1 MHAALLSLCV
11 LSHLLQWFHR
21 MDSTQNLLHQQQALF
36 PTANVS
42 FYRLVWGSRE
52 RVVDRAGDTKKVSER
67 HKARVWEREERRDG
81 KQGDNMLVRAHCS
94 SAFNPQLKRT
104 AESKQAMTN
113 PLHPQT
119 LYLPCVVSYQ
129 SLMLRLQI
137 HVTEACKLFRH
148 LTLSGQVDI
157 RDVLLCCCFGRRFV
171 DLKPLSYEMGD
182 LRACVCVPT
191 DTHERLII

>member
-1 MHAALLSLCV
+1 MLHCSLCV
-11 LSHLLQWFHR
+11 FYLICSNGFIEWILPRISYISSKH
-21 MDSTQNLLHQQQALF
+21 SF
-36 PTANVS
+36 PLPCLC

-52 RVVDRAGDTKKVSER
+52 RVVDRAGHTKKVSER

-104 AESKQAMTN
+104 AESNKPWQI
-113 PLHPQT
+113 LWT
-119 LYLPCVVSYQ
+119 LKLFIYHVWSHINLSCWDFKYM
-129 SLMLRLQI
+129 SLSMQ
-137 HVTEACKLFRH
+137 LFRH

>member
-36 PTANVS
+36 PTAMS
-42 FYRLVWGSRE
+42 LFLQASLGK
-52 RVVDRAGDTKKVSER
+52 RVVDRAADTKKVSER

-81 KQGDNMLVRAHCS
+81 KRGDNMLVRAHCS
-94 SAFNPQLKRT
+94 SAFNPQLKPT
-104 AESKQAMTN
+104 AESNKPWQI
-113 PLHPQT
+113 LCT
-119 LYLPCVVSYQ
+119 LKLFIYHVWSHINLSCWDFKNM
-129 SLMLRLQI
+129 SLSMQ
-137 HVTEACKLFRH
+137 LFRH